1 MSDGFLGLAGFVA
14 ALGLIALGMPVAIA
28 MGIIG
33 VLGYWWLNGWAG
45 TAYIL
50 GSSPFESIFPYS
62 FSVIPLFVMM
72 GVFASHAGL
81 SRSLFNAI
89 NSFVGHR
96 RGGLAVT
103 TVGACAFFG
112 AICGSSLATVA
123 TIGRVALPEM
133 KRAGYDDSLATA
145 TVAAGGTLGVLIP
158 PSVLLVIYGLLTQ
171 SSIGQLFIAA
181 LIPGILGAVLYA
193 LAIVVRVRQRPDLA
207 PSSPRTGWADRIRYL
222 GQIWPVV
229 VLFVTVIGG
238 IYVGLFTPT
247 EAAAVGAVGAF
258 LLALSSGKLSARALR
273 ESVAETAALTG
284 MIFFI
289 LIGAALFNF
298 FLENTGLPQF
308 LIGRIEASGL
318 SPLAV
323 MVLILVFYLILG
335 CFMDSM
341 SMILLT
347 VPLLAPVALQL
358 DYSLIWFGIVVV
370 TVAEIGLI
378 TPPIGMNLFVVQAA
392 TRGVSSGTVVR
403 GILPFIVA
411 DLLRLVLLLAF
422 PVLVLW
428 LPGAMS

>member
-247 EAAAVGAVGAF
+247 EAAAVGAAGAF

-308 LIGRIEASGL
+308 LISQIEASGL

-411 DLLRLVLLLAF
+411 DVLRLVLLLAF

>member
-308 LIGRIEASGL
+308 LISQIEASGL